1 MNQAKPDPRGQDGLE
16 PGAVEPGSA
25 EAVEATP
32 GARGSAGARPGAV
45 GPEPAERDAVAAPA
59 VEPPLAVDAA
69 GAEAALEKVAAG
81 TVEPGAVDSGA
92 VEAGD
97 PRGDL
102 RWGNVAALVRDAA
115 RRWAGREA
123 VVDGRTRLDYAQLGE
138 RVERAAAACLAA
150 GVEPGDRVAVWAP
163 NTADWIVSALG
174 AVTAG
179 AVLVPLNTRFKGA
192 EAAYVL
198 QRSRARLLFVTGT
211 FLGTSYVASLRRA
224 TTEAPAPGTPGTATG
239 PGSVRA
245 SGTHSGPGTPAT
257 GPAGP
262 TRPAAG
268 AATGTGPVGTRP
280 RRGPLPGLPDLEQVV
295 VLADDAPADFR
306 TWKDFLAGGDAVPA
320 SAVRARTDAIPP
332 DAPSDIIF
340 TSGTTGSPKGAV
352 ITHAQTLRCYAVWSG
367 LAGLREGDRYLI
379 VNPFFHTFG
388 YKAGIIACL
397 MRGATM
403 VPQPVFDVDTVLA
416 NIAAE
421 RISVLPGPPTLHQ
434 SLLDHPQREHHDLS
448 ALRLVVTGAAV
459 VPLQLVERLRTE
471 LRIATVLTAYGLS
484 EAGGIVTMCRR
495 GDPAEVVAATSG
507 RAIPG
512 TELRITGPDGSA
524 CPPGTPGEVRVRGY
538 HVMRG
543 YFEDPE
549 GTARTLTPDG
559 WLRTGDVGVLDAAGN
574 LRITDRIKDMFIVG
588 GFNAYPAE
596 IEQLLGLHPDVA
608 DVAVVGIPDPRLG
621 EVGKA
626 YAVRRPGSTL
636 TADDLIAWSR
646 REMANYKVPREVEF
660 VPSLPRNA
668 SGKIL
673 KTRLRDSRH

>member
-1 MNQAKPDPRGQDGLE
+1 MDEDGE
-16 PGAVEPGSA
+16 DV
-25 EAVEATP
+25 
-32 GARGSAGARPGAV
+32 
-45 GPEPAERDAVAAPA
+45 
-59 VEPPLAVDAA
+59 
-69 GAEAALEKVAAG
+69 
-81 TVEPGAVDSGA
+81 
-92 VEAGD
+92 
-97 PRGDL
+97 RGDL
-102 RWGNVAALVRDAA
+102 RWGTVAGLVRSAA
-115 RRWAGREA
+115 QRYAGREA
-123 VVDGRTRLDYAQLGE
+123 VVDGRVRIDYAQLGD

-163 NTADWIVSALG
+163 NSLEWIVSALG
-174 AVTAG
+174 AVSAG

-198 QRSRARLLFVTGT
+198 GRSRARLLFVTGT

-224 TTEAPAPGTPGTATG
+224 ASEG
-239 PGSVRA
+239 PGS
-245 SGTHSGPGTPAT
+245 
-257 GPAGP
+257 
-262 TRPAAG
+262 
-268 AATGTGPVGTRP
+268 
-280 RRGPLPGLPDLEQVV
+280 GPLPGLPHLEQVV
-295 VLADDAPADFR
+295 VLADDAPESFR
-306 TWKDFLAGGDAVPA
+306 TWKEFLAGGDGVPA
-320 SAVRARTDAIPP
+320 GAVRERADSVRP
-332 DAPSDIIF
+332 DSPSDIVF

-352 ITHAQTLRCYAVWSG
+352 ITHAQTLRCYDVWSE

-434 SLLDHPQREHHDLS
+434 SLLDHPQRRHHDLS

-459 VPLQLVERLRTE
+459 VPLRLVERLRGE

-484 EAGGIVTMCRR
+484 EASGIVTMCRR
-495 GDPAEVVAATSG
+495 GDPAEVVSATSG

-512 TELRITGPDGSA
+512 TEIAILDPDGRPLPA
-524 CPPGTPGEVRVRGY
+524 GRVGEIAVRGY
-538 HVMRG
+538 HVMQG

-549 GTARTLTPDG
+549 ETAGAIRAGG
-559 WLRTGDVGVLDAAGN
+559 WLHTGDVGFTDEDGN

-596 IEQLLGLHPDVA
+596 IEQLLGLHPDIA

-646 REMANYKVPREVEF
+646 REMANYKVPRAVEF
-660 VPSLPRNA
+660 VTELPRNA

-673 KTRLRDSRH
+673 KRTLRAR

>member
-1 MNQAKPDPRGQDGLE
+1 MYEG
-16 PGAVEPGSA
+16 
-25 EAVEATP
+25 
-32 GARGSAGARPGAV
+32 AGANGIDHGYGPGT
-45 GPEPAERDAVAAPA
+45 GPTAP
-59 VEPPLAVDAA
+59 
-69 GAEAALEKVAAG
+69 AAG
-81 TVEPGAVDSGA
+81 TASP
-92 VEAGD
+92 D

-102 RWGNVAALVRDAA
+102 RWGTVAALVRDAA
-115 RRWAGREA
+115 ERYANREA
-123 VVDGRTRLDYAQLGE
+123 VVDGRTRITYAELGT
-138 RVERAAAACLAA
+138 RVERAAAACLAS

-163 NTADWIVSALG
+163 NGLEWIVSALG
-174 AVTAG
+174 AVSAG

-198 QRSRARLLFVTGT
+198 RRSRARLLFVTGT

-224 TTEAPAPGTPGTATG
+224 TTE
-239 PGSVRA
+239 
-245 SGTHSGPGTPAT
+245 GPGT
-257 GPAGP
+257 
-262 TRPAAG
+262 
-268 AATGTGPVGTRP
+268 
-280 RRGPLPGLPDLEQVV
+280 GPLPGLPHLQHAV
-295 VLADDAPADFR
+295 VLADDAPDSFR

-320 SAVRARTDAIPP
+320 RAVRERADAIRP
-332 DAPSDIIF
+332 DTPSDIIF

-352 ITHAQTLRCYAVWSG
+352 ITHAQTLRCYAVWSE

-403 VPQPVFDVDTVLA
+403 VPQPVFGVDTVLA

-434 SLLDHPQREHHDLS
+434 SLLDHPQRDHHDLS

-459 VPLQLVERLRTE
+459 VPLRLVERLRAE

-495 GDPAEVVAATSG
+495 DDPAETVAATSG

-512 TELRITGPDGSA
+512 TEVRVTGPDGTA
-524 CPPGTPGEVRVRGY
+524 LPAGTPGEVLVRGH

-549 GTARTLTPDG
+549 GTAAAITPDG

-596 IEQLLGLHPDVA
+596 IEQLLGLHPDIA
-608 DVAVVGIPDPRLG
+608 DVAVVGVPDPRLG

-660 VPSLPRNA
+660 LPALPRNA
-668 SGKIL
+668 SGKVL
-673 KTRLRDSRH
+673 KTELRKR

>member
-1 MNQAKPDPRGQDGLE
+1 MRADLRRRSIAGL
-16 PGAVEPGSA
+16 V
-25 EAVEATP
+25 
-32 GARGSAGARPGAV
+32 R
-45 GPEPAERDAVAAPA
+45 
-59 VEPPLAVDAA
+59 
-69 GAEAALEKVAAG
+69 EAA
-81 TVEPGAVDSGA
+81 
-92 VEAGD
+92 
-97 PRGDL
+97 
-102 RWGNVAALVRDAA
+102 VRYAD
-115 RRWAGREA
+115 REA
-123 VVDGRTRLDYAQLGE
+123 VVDGRVRIDYAQLGE

-163 NTADWIVSALG
+163 NTLDWIVSALG
-174 AVTAG
+174 AVSAG

-198 QRSRARLLFVTGT
+198 RRSRAKLLFITGT

-224 TTEAPAPGTPGTATG
+224 AAEG
-239 PGSVRA
+239 PG
-245 SGTHSGPGTPAT
+245 G
-257 GPAGP
+257 
-262 TRPAAG
+262 
-268 AATGTGPVGTRP
+268 
-280 RRGPLPGLPDLEQVV
+280 GPLPGLPHLEQVV
-295 VLADDAPADFR
+295 VLAEDAPESFR
-306 TWKDFLAGGDAVPA
+306 TWKDFLAGGDSVPVE
-320 SAVRARTDAIPP
+320 AVRERARSIGP

-352 ITHAQTLRCYAVWSG
+352 ITHGQSLRCYEVWSE

-403 VPQPVFDVDTVLA
+403 VPQPVFNVDTVLA
-416 NIAAE
+416 NVAAE

-434 SLLDHPQREHHDLS
+434 SLLDHPQRDHHDLS

-459 VPLQLVERLRTE
+459 VPLQLVERLRSE
-471 LRIATVLTAYGLS
+471 LHIATVLTAYGLS
-484 EAGGIVTMCRR
+484 EASGIVTMCRQ
-495 GDPAEVVAATSG
+495 GDPAQVIAETSG
-507 RAIPG
+507 RAIPD
-512 TELRITGPDGSA
+512 TEVMIADSDGQPQPA
-524 CPPGTPGEVRVRGY
+524 GEVGEILVRGY
-538 HVMRG
+538 NVMQG

-549 GTARTLTPDG
+549 ETANTIDGEG
-559 WLRTGDVGVLDAAGN
+559 WLHTGDVGFKDAHGN

-596 IEQLLGLHPDVA
+596 IEQLLGLHPDIA

-660 VPSLPRNA
+660 VAELPRNA
-668 SGKIL
+668 SGKVL
-673 KTRLRDSRH
+673 KRELRTR